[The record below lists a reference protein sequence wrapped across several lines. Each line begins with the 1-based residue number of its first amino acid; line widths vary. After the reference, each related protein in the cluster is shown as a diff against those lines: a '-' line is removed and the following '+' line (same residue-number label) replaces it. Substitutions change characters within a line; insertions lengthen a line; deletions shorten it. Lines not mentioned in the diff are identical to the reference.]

1 MDEGAEDIEINDK
14 IIEISL
20 EYQELAKFREIV
32 DTIPELETKKSEI
45 VQIPNS
51 SVDLNDSESSKLLK
65 LLSDLEDL
73 DDVTKVFSSANFSEK
88 SIEEFALG

>member
-1 MDEGAEDIEINDK
+1 MHYQCYTVFISVNNFWNNFTILFSGDK
-14 IIEISL
+14 
-20 EYQELAKFREIV
+20 V
-32 DTIPELETKKSEI
+32 PELETKKSEI

-51 SVDLNDSESSKLLK
+51 SVDLNDSESSKLLI

-88 SIEEFALG
+88 SIEEFSLG

>member
-1 MDEGAEDIEINDK
+1 MCFEPNASSITN
-14 IIEISL
+14 
-20 EYQELAKFREIV
+20 FRLLPLWKTKRTMAYRI
-32 DTIPELETKKSEI
+32 ETKKSEI

>member
-32 DTIPELETKKSEI
+32 DTISELETEKSEI

-51 SVDLNDSESSKLLK
+51 SVDLNDSESSNGPYA
-65 LLSDLEDL
+65 D
-73 DDVTKVFSSANFSEK
+73 
-88 SIEEFALG
+88 